1 MTRRRTK
8 SATKRHRKGASATS
22 KKIAEINDA
31 LKENDIAAL
40 RHLGR
45 TMGGFLND
53 SIRRKAWRALLG
65 YENRQ
70 QSIHDKHK
78 DESQVAL
85 DVARSFNTFP
95 KDIRPKTKNQLR
107 SKLQSVILHVLRAY
121 PKLHYYQGFHDI
133 ASVFA
138 LVFNEKDAGILM
150 ENVALFFVR
159 DAMLESLDPILRQLT
174 LMDTLIQKE
183 DPELHEHIT
192 GAGVLPYYC
201 LSWVITWFSHDLDDV
216 NKILRLF
223 DLFLCSNPLMPLYLS
238 AALVL
243 SRRKQVLME
252 ECDPSMIH
260 TTLSKVPQDIPIE
273 HLIQWAIKLETAY
286 PPKSLQRESG
296 IGLDQVSAINT
307 YEDLWL
313 MEASR
318 EQACNIIAMSPEE
331 RLPMDTSGMHDSSA
345 QKILGRLRA
354 IYHRDTAMWSVLLLS
369 TGVVALAIITSNTDA
384 IREWWMTLG
393 SAGHFPLL

>member
-95 KDIRPKTKNQLR
+95 KGQRQKI
-107 SKLQSVILHVLRAY
+107 SCE
-121 PKLHYYQGFHDI
+121 GFHDI

>member
-121 PKLHYYQGFHDI
+121 PKLHYYQ
-133 ASVFA
+133 
-138 LVFNEKDAGILM
+138 DAGILM

>member
-1 MTRRRTK
+1 MISKTR
-8 SATKRHRKGASATS
+8 
-22 KKIAEINDA
+22 
-31 LKENDIAAL
+31 
-40 RHLGR
+40 
-45 TMGGFLND
+45 
-53 SIRRKAWRALLG
+53 
-65 YENRQ
+65 
-70 QSIHDKHK
+70 
-78 DESQVAL
+78 
-85 DVARSFNTFP
+85 
-95 KDIRPKTKNQLR
+95 
-107 SKLQSVILHVLRAY
+107 
-121 PKLHYYQGFHDI
+121 
-133 ASVFA
+133 
-138 LVFNEKDAGILM
+138 
-150 ENVALFFVR
+150 
-159 DAMLESLDPILRQLT
+159 
-174 LMDTLIQKE
+174 
-183 DPELHEHIT
+183 
-192 GAGVLPYYC
+192 AGVLPYYC
-201 LSWVITWFSHDLDDV
+201 LSWVITWLSHDLDDV

-260 TTLSKVPQDIPIE
+260 TTLSKVPQDMPIE

-307 YEDLWL
+307 YEDLWI
-313 MEASR
+313 MEDEVEASR
-318 EQACNIIAMSPEE
+318 EQACNIIAMLPEE

-384 IREWWMTLG
+384 IR
-393 SAGHFPLL
+393 